1 MEFCVKGQTT
11 IRRDSWRAAFLTAL
25 CLLAFAVITPRQ
37 VRAQAAAYP
46 NKPIKLVVPY
56 AAGQGTDVAARYI
69 ADLLSKA
76 LGQNVF
82 VENKPG
88 AGGNIGTLQVAKAP
102 ADGYTL
108 LMGTNGT
115 HAAAPFLYPNLGF
128 DPEADFEAVV
138 MTGVLPLAFA
148 TAPGNPIDTIP
159 KLIAAAKARPDKIN
173 VAYTTTTSRA
183 TLELFKMQA
192 KAPLYGV
199 PYKGSA
205 QALTD
210 VMGGQIEFMADTVAS
225 IRAHVA
231 SGKLKAL
238 GITTPSSSELLP
250 GVKSVAEQGV
260 SGYAISGWNVIF
272 APKGIPTE
280 ALRLIA
286 AETMKIMALPETKQ
300 KLLQMGAD
308 PRAMSGS
315 ELQGFLKSER
325 ETWGNVIRAA
335 NIKID

>member
-1 MEFCVKGQTT
+1 LAYLSLIK
-11 IRRDSWRAAFLTAL
+11 LAL
-25 CLLAFAVITPRQ
+25 CIFATVIGLPR
-37 VRAQAAAYP
+37 VASAQLPTYP

-69 ADLLSKA
+69 ADLLSKS

-88 AGGNIGTLQVAKAP
+88 AGGNIGTLQVAKSP

-128 DPEADFEAVV
+128 DPESDFEPVV

-148 TAPGNPIDTIP
+148 TAPGNPIDTIA
-159 KLIAAAKARPDKIN
+159 KLIAAAKAKPDKIN

-231 SGKLKAL
+231 SGKMKAL
-238 GITTPSSSELLP
+238 GITTPTSSELLP

-260 SGYAISGWNVIF
+260 PGYAISGWNVIF
-272 APKGIPTE
+272 APNGTPADAI
-280 ALRLIA
+280 RLIST
-286 AETMKIMALPETKQ
+286 ETMKIMALPETKQ

-308 PRAMSGS
+308 PRAMAGS
-315 ELQGFLKSER
+315 ELLGFLKNER
-325 ETWGNVIRAA
+325 EVWGNVIRSA
-335 NIKID
+335 NIKIE

>member
-1 MEFCVKGQTT
+1 M
-11 IRRDSWRAAFLTAL
+11 IRRHSICAALLTAL
-25 CLLAFAVITPRQ
+25 CILAFVANTPSD
-37 VRAQAAAYP
+37 VHAQSSAYP
-46 NKPIKLVVPY
+46 NKPIKLIVPY

-69 ADLLSKA
+69 ADQLSKA
-76 LGQNVF
+76 IGQSVF

-115 HAAAPFLYPNLGF
+115 HAAAPYLYPNLGF
-128 DPEADFEAVV
+128 DPDLDFEAVV

-148 TAPGNPIDTIP
+148 TAPGNPIDSIA

-183 TLELFKMQA
+183 TLELFKLQA

-205 QALTD
+205 QAVTD
-210 VMGGQIEFMADTVAS
+210 VIGGQIEFMADTVAS
-225 IRAHVA
+225 IRVHIA
-231 SGKLKAL
+231 SGKMKAL

-260 SGYAISGWNVIF
+260 PGYAISGWNVIF
-272 APKGIPTE
+272 APKGTPAE
-280 ALRLIA
+280 AVRLIA

-300 KLLQMGAD
+300 RLLQMGAD

-315 ELQGFLKSER
+315 ELHNFLKSER

>member
-1 MEFCVKGQTT
+1 M
-11 IRRDSWRAAFLTAL
+11 IRRHSMRAAFLTAL
-25 CLLAFAVITPRQ
+25 CFLVFAVVTPKE
-37 VRAQAAAYP
+37 VHAQSSTYP

-115 HAAAPFLYPNLGF
+115 HAAAPFLYPNLGL
-128 DPEADFEAVV
+128 DPETDFEPVV

-148 TAPGNPIDTIP
+148 TTPGNPIDTIA
-159 KLIAAAKARPDKIN
+159 KLIAAAKAKPDKIN

-199 PYKGSA
+199 PYKASA
-205 QALTD
+205 QAVTD

-231 SGKLKAL
+231 SGKMNAL
-238 GITTPSSSELLP
+238 GITTPFSSELLP

-260 SGYAISGWNVIF
+260 PGYAISGWNVIF
-272 APKGIPTE
+272 APKGTPFE
-280 ALRLIA
+280 AVRLIA

-315 ELQGFLKSER
+315 ELLSFLKSER
-325 ETWGNVIRAA
+325 EIWGNVIRAA
-335 NIKID
+335 NIKIE

>member
-1 MEFCVKGQTT
+1 MNRLTT
-11 IRRDSWRAAFLTAL
+11 LCLNGIFTVFLTVV
-25 CLLAFAVITPRQ
+25 CLFSSAILTPGDAH
-37 VRAQAAAYP
+37 AQSSAYP

-76 LGQNVF
+76 IGQNVF

-115 HAAAPFLYPNLGF
+115 HAAAPFLYPSLGF
-128 DPEADFEAVV
+128 DPDTDFEAVV

-148 TAPGNPIDTIP
+148 TAPGNPIDTIA

-260 SGYAISGWNVIF
+260 PGYAISGWNVIF
-272 APKGIPTE
+272 APKGTPPE
-280 ALRLIA
+280 VVRLIA

-308 PRAMSGS
+308 PRAMSGN
-315 ELQGFLKSER
+315 ELQSFLKSER
-325 ETWGNVIRAA
+325 EIWGSVIRAA